1 MCEPISASTAAW
13 LAVGSGVVSFA
24 GSAMTAVGQHRAQQ
38 AAVARSNAIAK
49 QQQIQELQISA
60 QRDREKGRTYNAQLD
75 AEAAAKNAYYAQVDA
90 NQLEATR
97 ALIAVNNKLQ
107 EKRTGASFNIQ
118 RSMAEAIQ
126 AQGAV
131 LSTGKAGQSFLLNAM
146 DADRVLGFEMAEI
159 EQTLYDAR
167 RASGIEAEGIRL
179 DQHSSNVAAWNGLP
193 ASPLAPEA
201 SILPVAPIMASGPS
215 SLALAGSLVSAGVG
229 AVQSGLGAYGTL
241 DQAGAIKPPPKK
253 G

>member
-13 LAVGSGVVSFA
+13 LAVGSGAVSFA
-24 GSAMTAVGQHRAQQ
+24 GSAMTAIGQHQAQQ
-38 AAVARSNAIAK
+38 AAVARSNAIA
-49 QQQIQELQISA
+49 QQQYQQELRIA
-60 QRDREKGRTYNAQLD
+60 AARDREKGRAYDAQLN
-75 AEAAAKNAYYAQVDA
+75 AEAAAKSAYYAQISN
-90 NQLEATR
+90 NQLEANR
-97 ALIAVNNKLQ
+97 ALSAVNNKLQ
-107 EKRTGASFNIQ
+107 EKRNVSAFESQ
-118 RSMAEAIQ
+118 RQMANAVQ

-131 LSTGKAGQSFLLNAM
+131 LSTGKAGQSFLLNAL
-146 DADRVLGFEMAEI
+146 DADRTLGFEMAEI

-215 SLALAGSLVSAGVG
+215 GLALAGSLVSAGVG
-229 AVQSGLGAYGTL
+229 AVESGLGTYGR
-241 DQAGAIKPPPKK
+241 IKPADTP
-253 G
+253 